1 MIKAENGQVEVS
13 GRKKEIERDLIGVI
27 RTINISCTKK
37 GQSKEKIRQYVMDA
51 VEVGLESTSQEIH
64 MHVGPE
70 ELFEMMMEEMLK
82 DLEKDK
88 E

>member
-1 MIKAENGQVEVS
+1 MIKTENGQVEVS
-13 GRKKEIERDLIGVI
+13 GRKKEIEGDLIGII
-27 RTINISCTKK
+27 RTINISCTEK

-64 MHVGPE
+64 MHVGSE
-70 ELFEMMMEEMLK
+70 DFFQMMMEKMLK